1 MHHSS
6 LFAVSSAILLTIL
19 PSFGTVIH
27 SEFINGDLSGNF
39 STPTLLHL
47 TAGGNTV
54 IARIGNN
61 GNTGAT
67 NGYDAD
73 YFTVTL
79 DPSET
84 LVSITVDSYAFGPF
98 NPGVSFSAYIAAS
111 AFAGQ
116 GSQNIHGTAFFNASS
131 GNILD
136 DFAGG
141 PTPLGQGTYSF
152 WFQETS
158 DNIVDYQL
166 TFNVVPEPSSAV
178 ALGMLGLFALT
189 MRRRKA

>member
-1 MHHSS
+1 MHHHPF
-6 LFAVSSAILLTIL
+6 FAVFGAFFLTIM
-19 PSFGTVIH
+19 PGCGAVIYNE
-27 SEFINGDLSGNF
+27 SINGDLSGSFGN
-39 STPTLLHL
+39 PTLLNL

-54 IARIGNN
+54 IARMGNN

-84 LVSITVDSYAFGPF
+84 LVSITVDSYLFGPF
-98 NPGVSFSAYIAAS
+98 HPGVSFAAYVAAS

-116 GSQNIHGTAFFNASS
+116 GAQNIHGRAFFNASS

-136 DFAGG
+136 DFTGG
-141 PTPLGQGTYSF
+141 PAPLGQGTYSF
-152 WFQETS
+152 WLQETS
-158 DNIVDYQL
+158 DNLVDYQL
-166 TFNVVPEPSSAV
+166 TFTVVPEPSSLL
-178 ALGMLGLFALT
+178 LGACGVGLCLAN
-189 MRRRKA
+189 RRRR